1 MSARRLPILAALLAL
16 VAALAVGSVAAGAGK
31 RVGLDTSYGKGG
43 VAKLNA
49 FEPREGASE
58 LQGPF
63 TSALGFAA
71 APDGSAY
78 VMAELDACGGLC
90 RNGPAV
96 LRIDPG
102 GTVDGGFAGKG
113 SLEVPTGGDHYT
125 VGADAAGRVLVA
137 YIDGPSILVRRFAAD
152 GTLDRGFGEGGK
164 TILHCE
170 CGGGYRQ
177 VRWVRAADGR
187 MLLVVDRALPGNEG
201 GGSQFEIF
209 RFLSGG
215 GLDPSFGKAGKLK
228 FVSPHGELARAVVV
242 APSGAILIGG
252 SSCCGPRQIFIE
264 RVTAGGHLDRR
275 FDRTAK
281 SSARRLT
288 VLGEFPTLAAI
299 APRPDGSLVAI
310 GASQRRQGFYLRLG
324 KDGRLAKGFG
334 RRGLAT
340 LPFLVDSAVPGI
352 GGAIFAIGE
361 PAPYGSSHA
370 FRILPNG
377 RPDPAYGGA
386 KGLRVPLPGAPVRVT
401 PIAPGKLLVTDK
413 GDYECI
419 RQCSPA
425 EPALARF
432 LE

>member
-1 MSARRLPILAALLAL
+1 MSARRLPILAVLLAL
-16 VAALAVGSVAAGAGK
+16 VAALAVGPVAAGAGK

-43 VAKLNA
+43 VAKLNTT
-49 FEPREGASE
+49 EPREGASG

-63 TSALGFAA
+63 ARALGFAA

-78 VMAELDACGGLC
+78 VMADLSSCGGLC

-102 GTVDGGFAGKG
+102 GTADGGFAGDG
-113 SLEVPTGGDHYT
+113 SLEVPTSGDHYT
-125 VGADAAGRVLVA
+125 VGADVAGRVLVA
-137 YIDGPSILVRRFAAD
+137 YIEGPSIFVRRFAAD
-152 GTLDRGFGEGGK
+152 GTFDQSFGKGRR
-164 TILHCE
+164 TVLHCE

-177 VRWVRAADGR
+177 VRWVGATGGR

-228 FVSPHGELARAVVV
+228 FVSPHSELARAVVV

-252 SSCCGPRQIFIE
+252 SSCCGPRQIFLE
-264 RVTAGGHLDRR
+264 RVTAGGRLDHR
-275 FDRTAK
+275 FDHTAA
-281 SSARRLT
+281 SSVRRLT
-288 VLGEFPTLAAI
+288 ALGEFPTLAAI
-299 APRPDGSLVAI
+299 VPRRDGGLVAI
-310 GASQRRQGFYLRLG
+310 GTSQRRQGFYLRLR
-324 KDGRLAKGFG
+324 KDGRLVKGFG

-340 LPFLVDSAVPGI
+340 LPFLVDSAVAGV

-361 PAPYGSSHA
+361 PAPYGGYRA

-386 KGLRVPLPGAPVRVT
+386 KGLRVPLPGAPARVT